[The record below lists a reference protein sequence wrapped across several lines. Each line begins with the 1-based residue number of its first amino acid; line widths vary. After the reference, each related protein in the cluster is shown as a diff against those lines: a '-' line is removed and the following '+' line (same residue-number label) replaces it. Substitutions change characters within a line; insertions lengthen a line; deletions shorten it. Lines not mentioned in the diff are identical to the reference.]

1 MPYFLYDI
9 RNRTPSEYICYA
21 LYFCFSNLSLRK
33 AAMIDNH
40 FALSNEPCF
49 YLKLDIKIQSSKG
62 IIKEKENS
70 RIFLIQKDETV
81 IRIGSELIWLW
92 VAIEIESKEIIGTSI
107 SQERNMFVAEHFI
120 SEIL

>member
-1 MPYFLYDI
+1 
-9 RNRTPSEYICYA
+9 
-21 LYFCFSNLSLRK
+21 
-33 AAMIDNH
+33 MIDNH

-49 YLKLDIKIQSSKG
+49 YLKLAIKIQSSKV